1 MTTVIRRSVSCGS
14 GRACCAS
21 LMLRTSPLSSS
32 RSGVEMIRVR
42 DGEIVRYQDYMDPV
56 ALARLPGRA
65 GELAAALAAS

>member
-1 MTTVIRRSVSCGS
+1 M
-14 GRACCAS
+14 
-21 LMLRTSPLSSS
+21 SSS